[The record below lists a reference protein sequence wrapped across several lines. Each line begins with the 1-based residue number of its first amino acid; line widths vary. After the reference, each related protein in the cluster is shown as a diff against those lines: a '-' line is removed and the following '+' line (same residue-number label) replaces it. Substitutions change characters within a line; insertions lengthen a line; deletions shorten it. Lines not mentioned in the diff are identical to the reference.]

1 MMQVFIFSIVAL
13 NEGGSNGSDTHKAR
27 KKKKKKNPGKLQ
39 EKTYP
44 QMGGQRDK
52 DIKGKNVISS

>member
-27 KKKKKKNPGKLQ
+27 KKKKKNPGKLQ

-44 QMGGQRDK
+44 QMGDQRDK
-52 DIKGKNVISS
+52 DIKGKM